1 MALNFLLLTNSFL
14 KKLFFVFTVNSDVAK
29 TALASWLTLA
39 AWLK

>member
-14 KKLFFVFTVNSDVAK
+14 KMLLFVFTVDSDVAK